1 MDLIQKVKQSEN
13 PNINICQEVEQW
25 NCHIITSYNVD
36 ILQKDPDIFGIK
48 NEKELQ
54 IIKENN
60 KALCID
66 FRQKIDELQKGSRRS
81 ADQVDNLLTREL
93 YHHVIEKMEAKR
105 NIHILGEENK
115 ALRKAFNRKTNE
127 LHFFWMKSDKCKSL
141 YKHYTKA
148 INQKTFTKN
157 QSFGE

>member
-1 MDLIQKVKQSEN
+1 MIINKIDLIQKVKSSGKHN
-13 PNINICQEVEQW
+13 NYFCQEVEQW

-81 ADQVDNLLTREL
+81 ADQVDNLLTCEL
-93 YHHVIEKMEAKR
+93 YH
-105 NIHILGEENK
+105 
-115 ALRKAFNRKTNE
+115 
-127 LHFFWMKSDKCKSL
+127 
-141 YKHYTKA
+141 
-148 INQKTFTKN
+148 
-157 QSFGE
+157 QSYSRRGK